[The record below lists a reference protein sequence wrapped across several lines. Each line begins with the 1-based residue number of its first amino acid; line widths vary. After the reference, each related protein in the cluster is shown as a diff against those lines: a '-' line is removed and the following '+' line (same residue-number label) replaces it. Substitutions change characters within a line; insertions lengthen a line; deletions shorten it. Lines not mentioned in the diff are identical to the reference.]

1 MNDISHLPHTLNSNT
16 AKTKKTNL
24 KTQLKTPMP

>member
-1 MNDISHLPHTLNSNT
+1 MNDISDLPNILNSNT
-16 AKTKKTNL
+16 TKTRKTNL